1 MSGPSRFDVALGE
14 RSYPIVVGAGLVDRL
29 GHEVPLPLRAARAL
43 VVTQAPIVALGIVE
57 RVEAALTAVG
67 LEVTRALVPDGE
79 AAKDVA
85 VLADVWDRA
94 TAVPLARD
102 DLIVAL
108 GGGTV
113 GDLAGFAAATYHRGI
128 AVLQVP
134 TTLLAQVDAAIGGKT
149 GINLAAGKN
158 LVGAFHQP
166 VAVACDTAL
175 LATLPARVR
184 AEGLAEVVKAGLA
197 LDRLLLERLEHDP
210 TAALDGDAD
219 ALAPL
224 VLRAAV
230 AKAEVVSAD
239 EREGGRR
246 MHLNLGHTVGHA
258 LETALGHGA
267 LLHGE
272 AVAIGTVAELR
283 LGVEL
288 GVTPPELAERGEA
301 LFERLGLPTRLPA
314 VDRAALLDAM
324 RRDKKVRDGVRFVL
338 LEGVE
343 RPLVR
348 PVDLTTVE
356 RVLDGLAAG

>member
-1 MSGPSRFDVALGE
+1 MGPSRFDVALGE
-14 RSYPIVVGAGLVDRL
+14 RSYPIVVGAGLLDRL

-43 VVTQAPIVALGIVE
+43 LVTQEPLVGLGIAE
-57 RVEAALTAVG
+57 RVETALISVG
-67 LEVTRALVPDGE
+67 LSVRTVLVPDGE

-85 VLADVWDRA
+85 VLASLWDA
-94 TAVPLARD
+94 AAAVPLARD
-102 DLIVAL
+102 DLIVAV

-113 GDLAGFAAATYHRGI
+113 GDLAGFAAATYQRGI

-166 VAVACDTAL
+166 VAVAADTAVL
-175 LATLPARVR
+175 LTLPPRVH
-184 AEGLAEVVKAGLA
+184 AEGLAEVVKVGLA

-210 TAALDGDAD
+210 AAALDGDAEG
-219 ALAPL
+219 LAPL

-230 AKAEVVSAD
+230 AKAGVVVAD
-239 EREGGRR
+239 EREGDVR

-258 LETALGHGA
+258 LETALGHGT

-288 GVTPPELAERGEA
+288 GVTPPALVERAEA
-301 LFERLGLPTRLPA
+301 LLVALGLPVRVPA
-314 VDRAALLDAM
+314 VDRDALIAAM

-338 LEGVE
+338 LEDVE
-343 RPLVR
+343 RPLVH
-348 PVDLTTVE
+348 PVELELVE
-356 RVLDGLAAG
+356 RVLDRLAAD